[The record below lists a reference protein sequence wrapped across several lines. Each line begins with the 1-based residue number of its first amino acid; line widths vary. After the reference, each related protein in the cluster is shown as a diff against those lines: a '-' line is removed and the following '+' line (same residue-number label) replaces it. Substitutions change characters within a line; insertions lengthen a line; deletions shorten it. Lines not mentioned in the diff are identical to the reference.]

1 MVQGFKPG
9 FRNLAINEI
18 WAATWI
24 YTDPCS
30 FGLFSDKLAPEYLG
44 NVNVYKYVKPMV
56 HVKDCAED
64 GGYEWSSASDF
75 ISNTGC
81 PLRFPAITS
90 KIMELPVGKRVLE
103 LNRYSQGDMF
113 TGGLDTFSGGDPSPW
128 ADNEGI
134 IVKADVI
141 AVAQKLYDVGCR
153 PSQIVFDS
161 PPGEG
166 NEFGYFWPDLNASQ
180 VKNIINNPKADQPW
194 NGSASFN
201 DLYSYDG
208 EYLPLDFTVI
218 ESITAS
224 SRPHH
229 PQLNRSYLYWDRACT
244 GIQNQFLN
252 TFLAEPLAEIFN
264 ITKISNT
271 GSLILKE
278 DTFVYDISGHPYM
291 LENLVGDATSP
302 FIFGGWGMP
311 NEHGTDGSLG
321 VWKTDLTKLVR
332 YDWGQD
338 NGGTW
343 PFNNT
348 AWNQFL
354 MNIQKLRGTKR
365 ESPNNPMRP
374 WIAPLHWVGGGL
386 YATDLTEPGLY
397 WEQIRHA
404 LLAGSDSLMYFNQ
417 NVNSNNRI
425 VDDTKLNEILTTMNT
440 LIGGYTPHSTNTA
453 RISFLADYVISGS
466 PTGLEGTNHT
476 WRVTSKPGI
485 TLLDAFNQSVSL
497 DADGGF
503 WAFTT
508 TAVPPVFH

>member
-1 MVQGFKPG
+1 
-9 FRNLAINEI
+9 
-18 WAATWI
+18 
-24 YTDPCS
+24 
-30 FGLFSDKLAPEYLG
+30 
-44 NVNVYKYVKPMV
+44 
-56 HVKDCAED
+56 
-64 GGYEWSSASDF
+64 
-75 ISNTGC
+75 
-81 PLRFPAITS
+81 
-90 KIMELPVGKRVLE
+90 
-103 LNRYSQGDMF
+103 
-113 TGGLDTFSGGDPSPW
+113 
-128 ADNEGI
+128 
-134 IVKADVI
+134 
-141 AVAQKLYDVGCR
+141 
-153 PSQIVFDS
+153 
-161 PPGEG
+161 
-166 NEFGYFWPDLNASQ
+166 
-180 VKNIINNPKADQPW
+180 
-194 NGSASFN
+194 
-201 DLYSYDG
+201 
-208 EYLPLDFTVI
+208 
-218 ESITAS
+218 
-224 SRPHH
+224 
-229 PQLNRSYLYWDRACT
+229 
-244 GIQNQFLN
+244 
-252 TFLAEPLAEIFN
+252 
-264 ITKISNT
+264 
-271 GSLILKE
+271 
-278 DTFVYDISGHPYM
+278 M

-404 LLAGSDSLMYFNQ
+404 LLAGSDSLLYFTQ